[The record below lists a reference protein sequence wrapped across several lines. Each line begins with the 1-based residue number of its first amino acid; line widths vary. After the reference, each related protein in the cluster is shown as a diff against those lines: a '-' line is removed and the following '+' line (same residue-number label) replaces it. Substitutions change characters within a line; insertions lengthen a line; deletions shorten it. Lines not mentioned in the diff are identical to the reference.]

1 MATEHLSPLDLAF
14 WRIESAAHPMHL
26 GALAVLSADGPDA
39 AARAAAL
46 LAERC
51 AGLPGLR
58 RRIHDVL
65 LPVGAAVWSPD
76 PDFDPARHVFL
87 ADAGAAAAAAAA
99 AARTGGS
106 AAAGA
111 AAWADADA
119 VGAARAGADAAARVD
134 AGGGAARAGAG
145 ADGRAGAAGA
155 GAGAVDPRAAAG
167 PLMARPL
174 DRTRPPWEAHV
185 LAGPGPDSFAVLFK
199 FHHALADGLGALA
212 LAAGL
217 FDREPPFAPGP
228 AVRSPVRPVPAP
240 RGPGAALRRLPGVF
254 ASRVHDLGQA
264 LEIGAAVARAGLPL
278 GVPDALVAAEPG
290 PGAGAGNRTVAGL
303 ALDLDEVNLIR
314 KVAGGTVNDVLIALV
329 AGALRRWLAE
339 RGDPLPRGAGP
350 RALIP
355 VSRRRPGAAPGA
367 GNRLSG
373 YLLRLPLAEDD
384 PLRRLYAVRAG
395 MDRNKEAGPARGA
408 GAVALLADHVHPLG
422 HRLGGPLVA
431 QAARLLY
438 DILVTSVPLPGL
450 TFTLGGSTV
459 REVYPLAPLARG
471 QSLAIAVS
479 TYKGTVHY
487 GLVADAAA
495 VPDLAALAGA
505 LRAELD
511 AFVREVS

>member
-1 MATEHLSPLDLAF
+1 MSPEHLSPLDLAF

-65 LPVGAAVWSPD
+65 LPVGAAAWSPD

-87 ADAGAAAAAAAA
+87 TDA
-99 AARTGGS
+99 

-111 AAWADADA
+111 HT
-119 VGAARAGADAAARVD
+119 
-134 AGGGAARAGAG
+134 GGGAAGT
-145 ADGRAGAAGA
+145 AAGSA
-155 GAGAVDPRAAAG
+155 GPGAVDPRAAAG

-217 FDREPPFAPGP
+217 FDRQPPFAPGP
-228 AVRSPVRPVPAP
+228 AVRGPARPVPAP
-240 RGPGAALRRLPGVF
+240 RGPGAAARRLPGVF

-278 GVPDALVAAEPG
+278 GVPEALVAAEPG
-290 PGAGAGNRTVAGL
+290 PGAGAGSRSVAGL

-314 KVAGGTVNDVLIALV
+314 KAAGGTVNDVLIALV

-373 YLLRLPLAEDD
+373 YLLRLPLAEGD